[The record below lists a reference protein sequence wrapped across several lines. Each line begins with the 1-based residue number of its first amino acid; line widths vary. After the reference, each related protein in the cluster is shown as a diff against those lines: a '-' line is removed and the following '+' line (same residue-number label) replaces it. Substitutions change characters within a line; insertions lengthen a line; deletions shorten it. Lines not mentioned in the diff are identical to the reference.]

1 MSHVVVNGPA
11 SWNTVVRLADL
22 PEPSPNT
29 VAATGYHDG
38 LGGTSAGKAVTLA
51 ALGLP
56 TTLVTTLGDDEAATR
71 VLCALRA
78 GRHGDR
84 LRVVARHAVAGG
96 TERHVNLV
104 SDDGERVSLYL
115 EQPSAPPPDEQV
127 VELVKTAKAAVLD
140 LAESSRPLLEVARS
154 AGVPLWC
161 DVHDDDGVAEYPRA
175 FVASADVLVVSA
187 TRLTDPG
194 AYLSAAVAGGASLAV
209 ATRGA
214 DGAIA
219 RDVDGWWEV
228 GVADAGPVRAT
239 EGAGDAFLAG
249 LLHGTLTGAPRAQ
262 ALARAA
268 ATAALALTEPDVGA
282 PHVDLERVERLARQ
296 VVVTRPA

>member
-22 PEPSPNT
+22 PEPSPHT

-115 EQPSAPPPDEQV
+115 EQPTAPPPGNNSRRTDSPIRTT
-127 VELVKTAKAAVLD
+127 LAALR
-140 LAESSRPLLEVARS
+140 SSSGWNWRP
-154 AGVPLWC
+154 
-161 DVHDDDGVAEYPRA
+161 
-175 FVASADVLVVSA
+175 SA
-187 TRLTDPG
+187 TTQL
-194 AYLSAAVAGGASLAV
+194 
-209 ATRGA
+209 
-214 DGAIA
+214 
-219 RDVDGWWEV
+219 
-228 GVADAGPVRAT
+228 RAM
-239 EGAGDAFLAG
+239 
-249 LLHGTLTGAPRAQ
+249 R
-262 ALARAA
+262 
-268 ATAALALTEPDVGA
+268 
-282 PHVDLERVERLARQ
+282 
-296 VVVTRPA
+296 